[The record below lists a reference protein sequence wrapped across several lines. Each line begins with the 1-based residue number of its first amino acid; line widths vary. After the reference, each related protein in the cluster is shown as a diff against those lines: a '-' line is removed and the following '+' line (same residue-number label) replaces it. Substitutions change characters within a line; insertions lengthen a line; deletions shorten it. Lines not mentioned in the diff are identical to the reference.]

1 MSLVLRV
8 GRGVEL
14 AGDVPDGWLPPGLTE
29 VARRELAEWHALAPA
44 GAGGAGDVLRARAEQ
59 LAERIAA
66 ETSTVVR
73 VVDGGEVLTF
83 GAPDTVPDSV
93 PDPATPPG
101 PRAPEPTPWGTGLTL
116 ALATGAVVLVAFLA
130 LYSGLAA
137 LSPLVAAGV
146 LAVVVV
152 LLVPTGMRYR
162 VVPVWRWVVH
172 GAAAGVV
179 LGWLWLLL
187 TALT

>member
-1 MSLVLRV
+1 MSLVLRL

-14 AGDVPDGWLPPGLTE
+14 AGGVPDGWLPPGLTDE
-29 VARRELAEWHALAPA
+29 ARRELAEWHSLAPA
-44 GAGGAGDVLRARAEQ
+44 GDGAAHDVLRARAEE

-66 ETSTVVR
+66 ETSTAVAVVAG
-73 VVDGGEVLTF
+73 DEVRTF
-83 GAPDTVPDSV
+83 GEPEAPES
-93 PDPATPPG
+93 
-101 PRAPEPTPWGTGLTL
+101 EPTPWGTGLTL
-116 ALATGAVVLVAFLA
+116 AGATGAVVLVAFLA

-137 LSPLVAAGV
+137 LSPLLAAGV

-152 LLVPTGMRYR
+152 LLVPTGLRYR
-162 VVPVWRWVVH
+162 WLPVWRWVVH